1 MKDVVDATL
10 SMCGYHE
17 MRDGEPN
24 PACERCAEKRPS
36 GNKTGEN

>member
-1 MKDVVDATL
+1 MKRTHSATL

-24 PACERCAEKRPS
+24 PACERCVDTDQKREK
-36 GNKTGEN
+36 EQ